1 MNSERNSCLRVLA
14 RSGAARLALCL
25 SVVALGVIAGCATH
39 QAARKAMPP
48 PKDNM
53 AQTRQ
58 LVGDSLKASQAA
70 LRSLDRISALTNTC
84 PPELFAQLAR
94 ETHRLNVDS
103 LKVRARAQA
112 MKERG
117 PAYFEQWHLNLAR
130 HPDPQV
136 RSAAAQARER
146 LDESFGRVEQSFQP
160 LSGAF
165 KPFQAGLRR
174 LVSGLE
180 KDPASAQADS
190 SKALIRSATENGRN
204 VVASLTSVLKELDSA
219 AMLLLPAKSS
229 QTFATPSPRT
239 HISS

>member
-1 MNSERNSCLRVLA
+1 MKSERNACLRALA
-14 RSGAARLALCL
+14 GPGAARRGLGL
-25 SVVALGVIAGCATH
+25 SVVALGIIAGCATH
-39 QAARKAMPP
+39 QTASKPMPP
-48 PKDNM
+48 PKDNI

-70 LRSLDRISALTNTC
+70 LRTLDRISALTNAC

-94 ETHRLNVDS
+94 AAHRLNVDS

-117 PAYFEQWHLNLAR
+117 PAYFQQWHLDLAR

-136 RSAAAQARER
+136 RNAAAQAKER
-146 LDESFGRVEQSFQP
+146 LDESFGKMDQSFQP
-160 LSGAF
+160 LRESF
-165 KPFQAGLRR
+165 KPFQAGMRR
-174 LVSGLE
+174 LVNGLE
-180 KDPASAQADS
+180 KDPASARSDS

-219 AMLLLPAKSS
+219 ATLLPAAKSS
-229 QTFATPSPRT
+229 QSSATPLPHA

>member
-1 MNSERNSCLRVLA
+1 MKTERNACLRALA
-14 RSGAARLALCL
+14 GSGAARRGLGL
-25 SVVALGVIAGCATH
+25 SVVALGIIAGCATH
-39 QAARKAMPP
+39 QTASKPMPP
-48 PKDNM
+48 PKDDI

-58 LVGDSLKASQAA
+58 LVGDSLKASQAV
-70 LRSLDRISALTNTC
+70 LRTVDRISALTNAC
-84 PPELFAQLAR
+84 PAELFAQLAR

-112 MKERG
+112 MKQRG

-136 RSAAAQARER
+136 RSAAAKARER

-160 LSGAF
+160 LREAF
-165 KPFQAGLRR
+165 KPFQTGLRR
-174 LVSGLE
+174 LVNGLE

-190 SKALIRSATENGRN
+190 SKALIRSATENGRK

-219 AMLLLPAKSS
+219 AMLLPPSKSS
-229 QTFATPSPRT
+229 QSSTTPLPRN